1 MLKPPSLAKH
11 PRGTAALPFSAESMK
26 SSSSLVSLALQSWAT
41 AGIAFK
47 RLLTQRFLSL
57 ASIAGLMIASGFILS
72 VPLYADATY
81 FRLLR
86 EELLAG
92 RELELTQKPV
102 DYAPLSFVFELKAA
116 GRNSPQWKNA
126 VEVDQYLSSEA
137 LDTIELPILQV
148 VRRFRTDGY
157 FMFPPRD
164 PDNPGT
170 QYSLTTANFAFIT
183 PMEETVIVVNGT
195 VPQPFVSLLREGDA
209 LEAMAS
215 ESFANEFGV
224 QVGDT
229 YSLRTEQRQI
239 PVYIVGLWRAVDPS
253 APYWDVKDKNL
264 LLVHEE
270 TYAGIISDTVNDE
283 LINSTWSITADGS
296 SLHAGDVQALEERI
310 RAIETQAGTLLPNT
324 ALITSPLEALTRYQE
339 NAPTLTYLLF
349 AFSVPI
355 LSLILAFIGLVAGLF
370 VGQQRGEM
378 AILRSRGASVFQVVG
393 ISLLQGVLL
402 GAVALVGGVGL
413 GYWITHSIGRARS
426 FLDFSAAGG
435 LRVDMT
441 PQVLGYG
448 LLGIALILIIQV
460 IIPTL
465 GAAENTIVTYKQER
479 ARSFRVPWW
488 QRFWLDVI
496 LLIPAGYGLWQLT
509 EQSKRALSGSEGIPD
524 PLQNPLLL
532 LVPALGIFSVALFTL
547 RLVPRLMAFVSW
559 TLRPSK
565 SVGLLMAARYL
576 ERTPAFYSAPLVLLV
591 LTLGLS
597 AFTASLARTL
607 DSQLDKQVH
616 YQVGADMNLYELG
629 TTFNDDS
636 PNPVYTFGPV
646 EDHMSIPGVE
656 SATRV
661 GRYKFTAI
669 VPSGNIQGTFLGID
683 RLTFPSAVYWQRD
696 FASEQ
701 LGVMMN
707 QLAANPKGIL
717 VPGSLLTRQKLQI
730 GDTLRVSI
738 TTGVAG
744 QSIPLE
750 AAIVGTFDLF
760 PTWYPEDGAMIVG
773 NLEEIFLTAGAEY
786 PYEVWLGT
794 ARNADPESIAYSVRG
809 FSILLDQQ
817 ADQSKLVQNGLNTIV
832 REWRSAELNIQT
844 EQRRPER
851 QGLFGLLSVG
861 FVASA
866 LLTVLGFL
874 LYALFSF
881 RRRFIEMGMLRA
893 IGLSIQQMTSL
904 LAAELGFLVLLGIG
918 VGTALGVFASRLF
931 VPFLQI
937 GASAQSQYPPFQ
949 IEIAWLSIAQIYV
962 LFALLF
968 IAALSALSAL
978 LVRMKIFQA
987 IKLGETT

>member
-1 MLKPPSLAKH
+1 MQLIS
-11 PRGTAALPFSAESMK
+11 RI
-26 SSSSLVSLALQSWAT
+26 SSFAQQIWAT

-47 RLLTQRFLSL
+47 RLLTQPFLSL

-92 RELELTQKPV
+92 REVELTQKPV

-116 GRNSPQWKNA
+116 GKNSPQWKNA
-126 VEVDQYLSSEA
+126 VEVDQYLANGA
-137 LDTIELPILQV
+137 LRTIGLPVLQV

-164 PDNPGT
+164 PENPGT
-170 QYSLTTANFAFIT
+170 QYSLTTANFAFVT
-183 PMEETVIVVNGT
+183 PMDETITVVNGT
-195 VPQPFVSLLREGDA
+195 TPQPFVSLLREGDA
-209 LEAMAS
+209 IEAMAS
-215 ESFANEFGV
+215 EGFANEFGV
-224 QVGDT
+224 QVGDI
-229 YSLRTEQRQI
+229 YSLRTEERQV
-239 PVYIVGLWRAVDPS
+239 PVHIVGLWRARDTA
-253 APYWDVKDKNL
+253 APYWDVKDQNL
-264 LLVHEE
+264 LLVHED
-270 TYAGIISDTVNDE
+270 TYAGIISDTVDDE
-283 LINSTWSITADGS
+283 LVNSIWTITADGS
-296 SLHAGDVQALEERI
+296 SLHAGDVKPLEERI
-310 RAIETQAGTLLPNT
+310 RSIESRAGTLLPKT
-324 ALITSPLEALTRYQE
+324 ALIASPLEALARYQE

-378 AILRSRGASVFQVVG
+378 AILRSRGASAFQVVG
-393 ISLLQGVLL
+393 MSLLQGVLL
-402 GAVALVGGVGL
+402 GTVALAGGIGL
-413 GYWITHSIGRARS
+413 GIWITHSIGRARS
-426 FLDFSAAGG
+426 FLNFSAAGG

-441 PQVLGYG
+441 EQVLGYG
-448 LLGIALILIIQV
+448 LLGIAIILILQIL
-460 IIPTL
+460 IPTL

-479 ARSFRVPWW
+479 ARSLRAPWW
-488 QRFWLDVI
+488 QRYWLDII
-496 LLIPAGYGLWQLT
+496 LLIPAAYGLWQLT
-509 EQSKRALSGSEGIPD
+509 EQSKKALSGAEGIPD

-532 LVPALGIFSVALFTL
+532 LVPALGILSVALFTL
-547 RLVPRLMAFVSW
+547 RLVPRLMALISW
-559 TLRPSK
+559 SLRRSK
-565 SVGLLMAARYL
+565 SVGFLMAARYL

-597 AFTASLARTL
+597 AFTASLALTL

-616 YQVGADMNLYELG
+616 YRAGADMNLLEQG
-629 TTFNDDS
+629 TTFNEDS
-636 PNPVYTFGPV
+636 PDPVYTFGPV
-646 EDHMSIPGVE
+646 EDHLSIPGVE

-661 GRYKFTAI
+661 GRYKFSAI
-669 VPSGNIQGTFLGID
+669 VPDGNIQGTFLGID
-683 RLTFPSAVYWQRD
+683 RLTFPAAAFWQRD

-701 LGVMMN
+701 LGVLMN
-707 QLAANPKGIL
+707 QIAANPKGIL
-717 VPGSLLTRQKLQI
+717 VPDSLLEKYNLKVGDKLQ
-730 GDTLRVSI
+730 VAI

-744 QSIPLE
+744 LSLPLE
-750 AAIVGTFDLF
+750 ATIVGSFDLF
-760 PTWYPEDGAMIVG
+760 PTWYPEEGTVIVG
-773 NLEEIFLTAGAEY
+773 NLDELFLTAGAEY
-786 PYEVWLGT
+786 PHEVWLGT
-794 ARNADPESIAYSVRG
+794 TRSADPEFIAYAVRG

-832 REWRSAELNIQT
+832 REWKSAELDIRA

-893 IGLSIQQMTSL
+893 IGLSIRQMTSL
-904 LAAELGFLVLLGIG
+904 LAAELAFLIALGIG
-918 VGTALGVFASRLF
+918 VGTLLGVFASRLF

-949 IEIAWLSIAQIYV
+949 IEIAWSSIVQIYILFIV
-962 LFALLF
+962 LFVV
-968 IAALSALSAL
+968 ALSALSAL
-978 LVRMKIFQA
+978 LMRMKIFQA

>member
-1 MLKPPSLAKH
+1 MNLL
-11 PRGTAALPFSAESMK
+11 
-26 SSSSLVSLALQSWAT
+26 SSVVSFALQVWAT

-86 EELLAG
+86 EELLAE
-92 RELELTQKPV
+92 RELDLVQKPV
-102 DYAPLSFVFELKAA
+102 DYAPLSFVFEQKAA
-116 GRNSPQWKNA
+116 GRNSPQWKN
-126 VEVDQYLSSEA
+126 VEEVDQYLSGAA
-137 LDTIELPILQV
+137 LQTIDLPILQL

-164 PDNPGT
+164 PNNPGT
-170 QYSLTTANFAFIT
+170 QYALTTANFAFIT
-183 PMEETVIVVNGT
+183 PMEDTIILVNGT
-195 VPQPFVSLLREGDA
+195 PPQPFVSLLREDDA
-209 LEAMAS
+209 IEVMAH
-215 ESFANEFGV
+215 ETLANEFGV

-229 YSLRTEQRQI
+229 YSLRTENGQI
-239 PVYIVGLWRAVDPS
+239 PVSIVGLWRAVDPTAS
-253 APYWDVKDKNL
+253 YWDVKDESL

-270 TYAGIISDTVNDE
+270 TYQGIISDRVDDE
-283 LINSTWSITADGS
+283 LRNATWMIIANGS
-296 SLHAGDVQALEERI
+296 SLHASDVAPLQARI
-310 RAIETQAGTLLPNT
+310 QSIESRVDTLLPET
-324 ALITSPLEALTRYQE
+324 ALIASPLEALARYQE
-339 NAPTLTYLLF
+339 NAPALTYLLF

-370 VGQQRGEM
+370 VNQQRGEM
-378 AILRSRGASVFQVVG
+378 AILRSRGASTLQVIS
-393 ISLLQGVLL
+393 ISLLQGVIL
-402 GAVALVGGVGL
+402 GAIALAGGVGL
-413 GYWITHSIGRARS
+413 AYLITHSIGKARS
-426 FLDFSAAGG
+426 FLDFSAVGG
-435 LRVDMT
+435 LRVSMT
-441 PQVLGYG
+441 PQVIGYG
-448 LLGIALILIIQV
+448 LLGIAMILIIQV
-460 IIPTL
+460 LIPTVS
-465 GAAENTIVTYKQER
+465 AAENTIVTYKQER
-479 ARSFRVPWW
+479 ARSFRVTWW
-488 QRFWLDVI
+488 QRYWLDVL

-509 EQSKRALSGSEGIPD
+509 QQSQKALEGAEGIPD

-532 LVPALGIFSVALFTL
+532 LVPALGIFSVSLFTL
-547 RLVPRLMAFVSW
+547 RLVPRLMELISR
-559 TLRPSK
+559 LLKPSK
-565 SVGLLMAARYL
+565 SVGMLMAARYL
-576 ERTPAFYSAPLVLLV
+576 ARTPALYSAPLVLLV

-616 YQVGADMNLYELG
+616 YQVGADMNIFELG
-629 TTFNDDS
+629 TTFNEDN

-646 EDHMSIPGVE
+646 EDHLSIPGVA
-656 SATRV
+656 SATQV
-661 GRYKFTAI
+661 GRYKFSATAQTG
-669 VPSGNIQGTFLGID
+669 SLQGTFLAID
-683 RLTFPSAVYWQRD
+683 RLTFPSVTYWQRD

-701 LGVMMN
+701 LGVLMN
-707 QLAANPKGIL
+707 ELAANPTGVL
-717 VPGSLLTRQKLQI
+717 VPDDLLSTQKLEI
-730 GDTLRVSI
+730 GDTLRLAV

-744 QSIPLE
+744 QSIPME
-750 AAIVGTFDLF
+750 APIVGTFDLF
-760 PTWYPEDGAMIVG
+760 PTWYPEDGIMIVG
-773 NLEEIFLTAGAEY
+773 NLEELFLRAGAEY
-786 PYEVWLGT
+786 PHEVWLGT
-794 ARNADPESIAYSVRG
+794 TRDADPESIAYAVRG
-809 FSILLDQQ
+809 FSILLDPQ

-832 REWRSAELNIQT
+832 GEWSSAELNIRA

-861 FVASA
+861 FVSSA

-904 LAAELGFLVLLGIG
+904 LAAELAFLVLLGIG
-918 VGTALGVFASRLF
+918 VGTLLGVFASRLF

-968 IAALSALSAL
+968 VGALAVLSSL

>member
-1 MLKPPSLAKH
+1 MNLFF
-11 PRGTAALPFSAESMK
+11 RI
-26 SSSSLVSLALQSWAT
+26 VSFALQIWAT
-41 AGIAFK
+41 ARIAFK
-47 RLLTQRFLSL
+47 RLLTQPFLSI

-102 DYAPLSFVFELKAA
+102 DYAPLSFVFEQKAA
-116 GRNSPQWKNA
+116 GKNSPQWKNV
-126 VEVDQYLSSEA
+126 VELDDYLSDGA
-137 LDTIELPILQV
+137 LRTINLPILQV

-157 FMFPPRD
+157 YMFPPRD
-164 PDNPGT
+164 LNNPGT

-183 PMEETVIVVNGT
+183 PMEETIIVVNGT
-195 VPQPFVSLLREGDA
+195 LPQPFVSLLNEGDA
-209 LEAMAS
+209 IEAMAS
-215 ESFANEFGV
+215 ENFANEFGV

-229 YSLRTEQRQI
+229 YSLRTEARQI
-239 PVYIVGLWRAVDPS
+239 PVYIAGLWRAADPT
-253 APYWDVKDKNL
+253 APYWDVKDENL
-264 LLVHEE
+264 LFVHEE
-270 TYAGIISDTVNDE
+270 TYTGIISDIVIDE
-283 LINSTWSITADGS
+283 LRSSIWSITADGS
-296 SLHAGDVQALEERI
+296 SLHAADIAALEERI
-310 RAIETQAGTLLPNT
+310 RTIGTHAEKLLPKT
-324 ALITSPLEALTRYQE
+324 ALIASPLEALDRYQA

-378 AILRSRGASVFQVVG
+378 AILRSRGASSYQVVG

-402 GAVALVGGVGL
+402 GAVALAGGVGL
-413 GYWITHSIGRARS
+413 AFWITNSIGKARS

-435 LRVDMT
+435 LRVSMT

-448 LLGIALILIIQV
+448 LLGIAIILLVQM

-465 GAAENTIVTYKQER
+465 SAAENTIVTYKQER

-488 QRFWLDVI
+488 QKYWLDVI

-509 EQSKRALSGSEGIPD
+509 EQSKQALSGSETIPD

-547 RLVPRLMAFVSW
+547 RLVPRFMAFISW

-565 SVGLLMAARYL
+565 SVGFLMAARYL

-607 DSQLDKQVH
+607 DSQLDKQMR
-616 YQVGADMNLYELG
+616 YQTGADVNLYELG
-629 TTFNDDS
+629 TTFNEDS
-636 PNPVYTFGPV
+636 PNPVYTFRPV
-646 EDHMSIPGVE
+646 EDHLSIPDVE

-669 VPSGNIQGTFLGID
+669 APTGSIQGTFLGIE
-683 RLTFPSAVYWQRD
+683 RLTFPSVAYWQRD

-701 LGVMMN
+701 LGVLMN
-707 QLAANPKGIL
+707 QLAANPKGVL
-717 VPGSLLTRQKLQI
+717 VPTSLLGKHNLKV
-730 GDTLRVSI
+730 GDAVQLAI

-744 QSIPLE
+744 QSIPLK
-750 AAIVGTFDLF
+750 ADIVGSFKLF
-760 PTWYPEDGAMIVG
+760 PTWYPENGTMIVG
-773 NLEEIFLTAGAEY
+773 NLEELFMSAGAEY
-786 PYEVWLGT
+786 PHEAWLGT
-794 ARNADPESIAYSVRG
+794 TRDADPEVIAYTVRG

-817 ADQSKLVQNGLNTIV
+817 ADQSKLVQSGLNTIV
-832 REWRSAELNIQT
+832 TEWSAAELNIRT

-904 LAAELGFLVLLGIG
+904 LAAELAFLVLLGIG
-918 VGTALGVFASRLF
+918 VGTAVGVFASRLF

-937 GASAQSQYPPFQ
+937 GASTQSQYPPFQ
-949 IEIAWLSIAQIYV
+949 IEIAWLSIVQIYV
-962 LFALLF
+962 LFVILF
-968 IAALSALSAL
+968 LVALSALSAL

>member
-1 MLKPPSLAKH
+1 MNF
-11 PRGTAALPFSAESMK
+11 FSRIT
-26 SSSSLVSLALQSWAT
+26 SLALQIWAT

-86 EELLAG
+86 EELLVG
-92 RELELTQKPV
+92 REFELTQKPV

-116 GRNSPQWKNA
+116 GRNSPQWKN
-126 VEVDQYLSSEA
+126 VEKVDEYLTGHA
-137 LDTIELPILQV
+137 LDTIDLPILQV

-157 FMFPPRD
+157 VMFPPRD
-164 PDNPGT
+164 PNNPGT
-170 QYSLTTANFAFIT
+170 QYSLTTANFALIT
-183 PMEETVIVVNGT
+183 PMEETIIVVNGAA
-195 VPQPFVSLLREGDA
+195 PQPFVSLLREGDA

-215 ESFANEFGV
+215 ETFANEFGV
-224 QVGDT
+224 QVGDL
-229 YSLRTEQRQI
+229 YSLRTDNGQI
-239 PVYIVGLWRAVDPS
+239 PVHIVGLWRAVDPA
-253 APYWDVKDKNL
+253 APYWDIREDNL
-264 LLVHEE
+264 LLVHED
-270 TYAGIISDTVNDE
+270 TYAGIVSDRVDDE
-283 LINSTWSITADGS
+283 LVNSTWSITADGS
-296 SLHAGDVQALEERI
+296 SLHAGDVQPLEERI
-310 RAIETQAGTLLPNT
+310 RGIEAQAGTLLPNT
-324 ALITSPLEALTRYQE
+324 AMIASPLEALARYQE
-339 NAPTLTYLLF
+339 NAPTLTYLLY

-378 AILRSRGASVFQVVG
+378 AILRSRGASALQVVG

-402 GAVALVGGVGL
+402 GAVALAGGIGL
-413 GYWITHSIGRARS
+413 AYWITHSIGRARS

-441 PQVLGYG
+441 PQILGYG
-448 LLGIALILIIQV
+448 LLGIAIILVIQV
-460 IIPTL
+460 LIPTL

-488 QRFWLDVI
+488 QKYWLDVV

-509 EQSKRALSGSEGIPD
+509 EQSREALSGAEGIPD

-547 RLVPRLMAFVSW
+547 RLVPRLMAFISW

-607 DSQLDKQVH
+607 DVQLDKQAH
-616 YQVGADMNLYELG
+616 YQVGADMNLLEIG
-629 TTFNDDS
+629 TTFNEDS
-636 PNPVYTFGPV
+636 PNPVFTFGPV

-656 SATRV
+656 SATRI
-661 GRYKFTAI
+661 GRYKFSAI
-669 VPSGNIQGTFLGID
+669 IPNGNVQGTFLGID
-683 RLTFPSAVYWQRD
+683 RLTFPSAAYWQRD

-701 LGVMMN
+701 LGILTN
-707 QLAANPKGIL
+707 ELAANPKGIL
-717 VPGSLLTRQKLQI
+717 VPESFLTQQNLEV
-730 GDTLRVSI
+730 GDTLRTSI

-744 QSIPLE
+744 LSIPLE
-750 AAIVGTFDLF
+750 ATIVETFDLF
-760 PTWYPEDGAMIVG
+760 PTWYPEDGTMIVG
-773 NLEEIFLTAGAEY
+773 NLEELFLTAGAEY

-794 ARNADPESIAYSVRG
+794 AQDADPEFIAYAVRG

-817 ADQSKLVQNGLNTIV
+817 ADQTKLVQNGLNTIV
-832 REWRSAELNIQT
+832 REWKSAELDIRA

-893 IGLSIQQMTSL
+893 IGLSIRQMTSL
-904 LAAELGFLVLLGIG
+904 LAAELAFLVLLGIG

>member
-1 MLKPPSLAKH
+1 MALGLHSLQGH
-11 PRGTAALPFSAESMK
+11 DVIFMNLFSRIVAF
-26 SSSSLVSLALQSWAT
+26 VLQVWAS

-86 EELLAG
+86 EELLAD
-92 RELELTQKPV
+92 RELDLIQKPA
-102 DYAPLSFVFELKAA
+102 DYAPLSFVFEQKAS
-116 GRNSPQWKNA
+116 GRNSPQWKMA
-126 VEVDQYLSSEA
+126 TEVDKYLTSTA
-137 LDTIELPILQV
+137 LQTVDLPILQL

-157 FMFPPRD
+157 YMYPPRD
-164 PDNPGT
+164 PNNPGT
-170 QYSLTTANFAFIT
+170 QYSLTTACLAFIT
-183 PMEETVIVVNGT
+183 PMEDTIIVVNGT
-195 VPQPFVSLLREGDA
+195 TPQPFVSLLSDGDA
-209 LEAMAS
+209 IEAMAS
-215 ESFANEFGV
+215 EDLAGEFGV

-229 YSLRTEQRQI
+229 YSLRTDKGQI
-239 PVYIVGLWRAVDPS
+239 PVYIVGIWRAVDPT
-253 APYWDVKDKNL
+253 APYWDVKDASM
-264 LLVHEE
+264 LLVNEE
-270 TYAGIISDTVNDE
+270 SYKGIVSERVSDE
-283 LINSTWSITADGS
+283 LRSGIWNITTDGS
-296 SLHAGDVQALEERI
+296 ALHAGDVASLQERI
-310 RAIETQAGTLLPNT
+310 KAVEARAGKLLAKTTLI
-324 ALITSPLEALTRYQE
+324 ASPLDALARYQQ

-370 VGQQRGEM
+370 VNQQRGEM
-378 AILRSRGASVFQVVG
+378 AILRSRGASSVQVVG
-393 ISLLQGVLL
+393 MSLLQGIIL
-402 GAVALVGGVGL
+402 GAVALAGGILL
-413 GYWITHSIGRARS
+413 GNWITHSIGKARS

-448 LLGIALILIIQV
+448 LLGITIILIIQV
-460 IIPTL
+460 LIPTL
-465 GAAENTIVTYKQER
+465 SAAENTIVTYKQER
-479 ARSFRVPWW
+479 ARSFRIPWW
-488 QRFWLDVI
+488 QRYWLDVL

-509 EQSKRALSGSEGIPD
+509 QQSKKALEGAEAIPD

-547 RLVPRLMAFVSW
+547 RLVPHLMDFVSRV
-559 TLRPSK
+559 LKPSK
-565 SVGLLMAARYL
+565 SVGMLMAARYL
-576 ERTPAFYSAPLVLLV
+576 ARTPALYSAPLVLLV

-607 DSQLDKQVH
+607 DVQLDKQVH
-616 YQVGADMNLYELG
+616 YEVGADFNIYELG
-629 TTFNDDS
+629 TTYNEDS
-636 PNPVYTFGPV
+636 SDPVYTFGPV
-646 EDHMSIPGVE
+646 EDHLSIPGVR
-656 SATRV
+656 SATPV
-661 GRYKFTAI
+661 GRYKFSAI
-669 VPSGNIQGTFLGID
+669 TPTGPVDGIFLGID
-683 RLTFPSAVYWQRD
+683 RLTFSNTAYWQRD

-701 LGVMMN
+701 LGTLMN
-707 QLAANPKGIL
+707 QLAANPGGVL
-717 VPGSLLTRQKLQI
+717 VPSELLKKQKLKI
-730 GDTLRVSI
+730 GDPITLGI

-744 QSIPLE
+744 QSIPMD
-750 AAIVGTFDLF
+750 AQIVGTFALF
-760 PTWYPEDGAMIVG
+760 PTWYPEKGTMIVG
-773 NLEEIFLTAGAEY
+773 NLEELFLRSGAEY
-786 PYEVWLGT
+786 PHEVWLGT
-794 ARNADPESIAYSVRG
+794 TRDADPEYVSYAVRG

-832 REWRSAELNIQT
+832 KDWSSADLNIRN

-861 FVASA
+861 FIASA

-893 IGLSIQQMTSL
+893 IGLSIKQMTSL
-904 LAAELGFLVLLGIG
+904 LAAELAFLVLLGIG
-918 VGTALGVFASRLF
+918 VGTLLGVFASRLF

-949 IEIAWLSIAQIYV
+949 IQIAWLSIVEIYV